1 MHGGIPDTRNG
12 GCMLAIAAG
21 LRQHETDTLEKERA
35 QATKRLKRG
44 ELAEKNKRVSLIDAL
59 EKFTSE
65 DFNAEKLSLARLAV
79 IIRWRGG
86 EAKNL
91 KKDDREEAFREAL
104 AEWARVAPRK
114 DTRILALRSLGYHMT
129 LAHHQRKPAA
139 ARRRPCLISPVE

>member
-1 MHGGIPDTRNG
+1 
-12 GCMLAIAAG
+12 MLAIAAG
-21 LRQHETDTLEKERA
+21 LRQHETGTLEKERA

-44 ELAEKNKRVSLIDAL
+44 ELAEKNKRDSLIDAL

-91 KKDDREEAFREAL
+91 KRDDREEAL
-104 AEWARVAPRK
+104 AEWARVAPHEDECQLVVNDELHGLK
-114 DTRILALRSLGYHMT
+114 FAAQLAAEAEEVGGADTDEEIA
-129 LAHHQRKPAA
+129 
-139 ARRRPCLISPVE
+139 

>member
-44 ELAEKNKRVSLIDAL
+44 ELAEKNKRDSLIDAL

-86 EAKNL
+86 EAKRL
-91 KKDDREEAFREAL
+91 SWEGQVPEGECTSCGKGF
-104 AEWARVAPRK
+104 
-114 DTRILALRSLGYHMT
+114 TRSLTAGRDRAQVSEKLGGY
-129 LAHHQRKPAA
+129 
-139 ARRRPCLISPVE
+139 ARGVA